1 MITGAKNPLIAS
13 GFGYI
18 FVKLPNFLTIFLF
31 PVLFEHLG
39 IAVATALVSLSSFI
53 AFVAA
58 HFILPEVYGY
68 IERQKEEP
76 AVGMVKGE
84 T

>member
-1 MITGAKNPLIAS
+1 M
-13 GFGYI
+13 

-31 PVLFEHLG
+31 PVVFEHLG
-39 IAVATALVSLSSFI
+39 IALATALVSLSSFTG
-53 AFVAA
+53 FLAA
-58 HFILPEVYGY
+58 RFILPEVYGY
-68 IERQKEEP
+68 IECQKEEP

>member
-76 AVGMVKGE
+76 VVGMVKGE